1 MSIIIAPGNDC
12 LRCLLT
18 LDTPTT
24 STLLATHLRTDTY
37 PTTHALHN
45 SFAALAMAYN
55 ARMSMVRPTPN
66 GKSRVKQQEEDSF
79 MTLVGVLVH
88 SSANPSSFC

>member
-1 MSIIIAPGNDC
+1 
-12 LRCLLT
+12 
-18 LDTPTT
+18 
-24 STLLATHLRTDTY
+24 
-37 PTTHALHN
+37 
-45 SFAALAMAYN
+45 MAYN